1 MCERNGE
8 NGLFFVTLN
17 HSVRIHSNTDL
28 KKKKKKAE
36 KNSYFEIELNH
47 L

>member
-17 HSVRIHSNTDL
+17 HSVRIHLNTDL
-28 KKKKKKAE
+28 KKKKAE